1 MGYGTQALR
10 AVEERASELG
20 AASVELHVF
29 GHNPAARALYEKVGY
44 ETMSVVMAKRLVG
57 KKT

>member
-1 MGYGTQALR
+1 
-10 AVEERASELG
+10 VEERAIELG